1 MIKAAIFDL
10 DGTLLDSTTMW
21 ENLGERFLQSL
32 DIVPE
37 EDLRDKIWDLS
48 LPESAAFFKREYA
61 LSMSE
66 EEIIA
71 RLNELSESV
80 YTSEAPLKS
89 GVKRLLGSLQML
101 DIKTALATAADKN
114 LASAA
119 LARTGISEHF
129 SGIFSCSEH
138 GAKTSPDIFL
148 KAAELLG
155 TNPQE
160 TVVFEDSL
168 TAVQTAKAAGFIT
181 AAVFDK
187 SEKNPDLLRDTA
199 DFYGE
204 NLDELRKLIFLR

>member
-1 MIKAAIFDL
+1 MINAAIFDL
-10 DGTLLDSTTMW
+10 DGTLLDSTDIW

-32 DIVPE
+32 DIVPK
-37 EDLRDKIWDLS
+37 DGLRDEIWDMS
-48 LPESAAFFKREYA
+48 LPESAAFFKREYS
-61 LSMSE
+61 LELSE

-80 YTSEAPLKS
+80 YTNDAPLKS

-101 DIKTALATAADKN
+101 DIKCALATAADKN
-114 LASAA
+114 LAEAA
-119 LARTGISEHF
+119 LARTGISDYF
-129 SGIFSCSEH
+129 SGIFSCSDY
-138 GAKTSPDIFL
+138 GAKTAPDIFL

-155 TNPQE
+155 AKPRE

-168 TAVQTAKAAGFIT
+168 TAVQTAKSVGFIT

-199 DFYGE
+199 DFYGD

>member
-1 MIKAAIFDL
+1 MINAAIFDL
-10 DGTLLDSTTMW
+10 DGTLLDSTDMW

-32 DIVPE
+32 DIVPKE
-37 EDLRDKIWDLS
+37 NLRDEIWDMS
-48 LPESAAFFKREYA
+48 LPESAAFFRREYA
-61 LSMSE
+61 LSLSE

-80 YTSEAPLKS
+80 YTNDAPLKS
-89 GVKRLLGSLQML
+89 GAKRLLGSLQML

-114 LASAA
+114 LAEAA
-119 LARTGISEHF
+119 LARTGISEYF
-129 SGIFSCSEH
+129 SGILSCSEH
-138 GAKTSPDIFL
+138 GAKTAPDIFL

-155 TNPQE
+155 AKPRE

-168 TAVQTAKAAGFIT
+168 TAVQTAKSAGFIT
-181 AAVFDK
+181 AAVFDS

-199 DFYGE
+199 DFYGK

>member
-10 DGTLLDSTTMW
+10 DGTLLDSTNIW
-21 ENLGERFLQSL
+21 ENLGERFLQSR

-187 SEKNPDLLRDTA
+187 SEKNPDLLHDSA

>member
-10 DGTLLDSTTMW
+10 DGTLLDSTNMW
-21 ENLGERFLQSL
+21 ENLGERFLQSR

>member
-10 DGTLLDSTTMW
+10 DGTLLDSTGMW
-21 ENLGERFLQSL
+21 ENLGERFLKSL
-32 DIVPE
+32 DIVPK
-37 EDLRDKIWDLS
+37 DGLRDEIWDMS

-61 LSMSE
+61 LALSE
-66 EEIIA
+66 GEILA

-80 YTSEAPLKS
+80 YTNDAPLKS

-101 DIKTALATAADKN
+101 EIKCALATAADKN
-114 LASAA
+114 LAEAA
-119 LARTGISEHF
+119 LARTGILEHF
-129 SGIFSCSEH
+129 SCIFSCSEH

-155 TNPQE
+155 TKPRE

>member
-10 DGTLLDSTTMW
+10 DGTLLDSTNMW
-21 ENLGERFLQSL
+21 ENLGERFLQSR

-199 DFYGE
+199 PFYGE

>member
-21 ENLGERFLQSL
+21 ENLGERFLQSR

-155 TNPQE
+155 TSPQE

>member
-1 MIKAAIFDL
+1 MINAAIFDL
-10 DGTLLDSTTMW
+10 DGTLLDSTEMW

-32 DIVPE
+32 DIVPKE
-37 EDLRDKIWDLS
+37 NLRDEIWDMS

-61 LSMSE
+61 ISLSE

-80 YTSEAPLKS
+80 YTNDAPLKS
-89 GVKRLLGSLQML
+89 GAKRLLGSLQML

-114 LASAA
+114 LAEAA
-119 LARTGISEHF
+119 LARTGISEYF
-129 SGIFSCSEH
+129 SGILSCSEH
-138 GAKTSPDIFL
+138 GAKTAPDIFL

-155 TNPQE
+155 AKPRE

-168 TAVQTAKAAGFIT
+168 TAVQSAKSAGFIT
-181 AAVFDK
+181 AAVFDS

>member
-1 MIKAAIFDL
+1 MINAAIFDL
-10 DGTLLDSTTMW
+10 DGTLLDSTGMW
-21 ENLGERFLQSL
+21 ENLGERFLLSL
-32 DIVPE
+32 GIEPNE
-37 EDLRDKIWDLS
+37 NLRDEIWDMS

-61 LSMSE
+61 LALSE
-66 EEIIA
+66 ENILA

-80 YTSEAPLKS
+80 YTNDAPLKS

-114 LASAA
+114 LAETA
-119 LARTGISEHF
+119 LARTRISDYF
-129 SGIFSCSEH
+129 SGIFSCSDY

-155 TNPQE
+155 VKPQE

-168 TAVQTAKAAGFIT
+168 TAVQTAKTAGFIT
-181 AAVFDK
+181 AAVFDS
-187 SEKNPDLLRDTA
+187 SEKNPDLLRETA

-204 NLDELRKLIFLR
+204 NLDELRKLIFMR

>member
-10 DGTLLDSTTMW
+10 DGTLLDSTEKW

-32 DIVPE
+32 DIVPKE
-37 EDLRDKIWDLS
+37 NLRDEIWDMS

-61 LSMSE
+61 VSLSE

-71 RLNELSESV
+71 RLNGLSESV
-80 YTSEAPLKS
+80 YTEEAPLKS

-101 DIKTALATAADKN
+101 DIKCALATAAEKN
-114 LASAA
+114 LAEAA
-119 LARTGISEHF
+119 LTRTGISEDF
-129 SGIFSCSEH
+129 SGIFSCSEY
-138 GAKTSPDIFL
+138 GSKTSPDIFL

-155 TNPQE
+155 AKPCE

-168 TAVQTAKAAGFIT
+168 TAVQTAKSAGFIT

-187 SEKNPDLLRDTA
+187 SEKNSDLLRETA

-204 NLDELRKLIFLR
+204 NLDELRKLIFLK

>member
-10 DGTLLDSTTMW
+10 DGTLLDSTTIW
-21 ENLGERFLQSL
+21 ENLGERFLQSR

-66 EEIIA
+66 EEIVT

>member
-10 DGTLLDSTTMW
+10 DGTLLDSTNMW

-48 LPESAAFFKREYA
+48 LPESAAFFKREYE
-61 LSMSE
+61 LSLSE

>member
-10 DGTLLDSTTMW
+10 DGTLLDSTGMW
-21 ENLGERFLQSL
+21 ENLGERFLLSL
-32 DIVPE
+32 EIEPKDG
-37 EDLRDKIWDLS
+37 LRDEIWDMS
-48 LPESAAFFKREYA
+48 LPESAAFFKWEYA
-61 LSMSE
+61 VSLPE
-66 EEIIA
+66 EEIVA

-80 YTSEAPLKS
+80 YTKDAPLKS

-101 DIKTALATAADKN
+101 DIKAVLATAADKN
-114 LASAA
+114 LAEAA
-119 LARTGISEHF
+119 LARTGISEYF

-155 TNPQE
+155 AKLCE

-168 TAVQTAKAAGFIT
+168 TAVQTAKTAGFIT
-181 AAVFDK
+181 AAVFDS
-187 SEKNPDLLRDTA
+187 SEKNPDLLRETS

-204 NLDELRKLIFLR
+204 NLDRLRKLIFLR

>member
-21 ENLGERFLQSL
+21 ENLGERFLQSR

>member
-1 MIKAAIFDL
+1 MINAAIFDL
-10 DGTLLDSTTMW
+10 DGTLLDSTEMW

-32 DIVPE
+32 DIVPK
-37 EDLRDKIWDLS
+37 DGLRDEIWDMS
-48 LPESAAFFKREYA
+48 LPESASFFKREYA
-61 LSMSE
+61 LSLSE

-80 YTSEAPLKS
+80 YTEDAPLKS
-89 GVKRLLGSLQML
+89 GAKRLLGSLQML

-114 LASAA
+114 LAEAA
-119 LARTGISEHF
+119 LARTGISEYF
-129 SGIFSCSEH
+129 SGILSCSEH
-138 GAKTSPDIFL
+138 GAKTAPDIFL

-155 TNPQE
+155 AKPRE

-168 TAVQTAKAAGFIT
+168 TAVQTAKSAGFIT
-181 AAVFDK
+181 AAVFDS

>member
-1 MIKAAIFDL
+1 MINAAIFDL
-10 DGTLLDSTTMW
+10 DGTLLDSTDMW
-21 ENLGERFLQSL
+21 ENLGARFLQSL
-32 DIVPE
+32 DIVPKE
-37 EDLRDKIWDLS
+37 NLRNEIWDMS
-48 LPESAAFFKREYA
+48 LPESAAFFKREYSVS
-61 LSMSE
+61 LSE
-66 EEIIA
+66 EEILA

-80 YTSEAPLKS
+80 YTNDAPLKS

-101 DIKTALATAADKN
+101 DIKSALATAADKN
-114 LASAA
+114 LAEAA

-138 GAKTSPDIFL
+138 GAKTAPDIFL

-155 TNPQE
+155 TKPQE

-168 TAVQTAKAAGFIT
+168 TAVQTARSAGFIT
-181 AAVFDK
+181 AAVFDR

-204 NLDELRKLIFLR
+204 NLDELRKMIFL

>member
-21 ENLGERFLQSL
+21 ENLGERFLQSR

-80 YTSEAPLKS
+80 YTSEVPLKS

-155 TNPQE
+155 TSPQE

>member
-1 MIKAAIFDL
+1 MIKTAIFDL
-10 DGTLLDSTTMW
+10 DGTLLDSTGMW
-21 ENLGERFLQSL
+21 ENLGERFLKSL
-32 DIVPE
+32 DIVPK
-37 EDLRDKIWDLS
+37 DGLRDEIWDMS

-61 LSMSE
+61 LALSE
-66 EEIIA
+66 GEILA

-80 YTSEAPLKS
+80 YTNDALLKS

-101 DIKTALATAADKN
+101 EIKCALATAAEKN
-114 LASAA
+114 LAEAA
-119 LARTGISEHF
+119 LARTGILEHF
-129 SGIFSCSEH
+129 SCIFSCSEH

-155 TNPQE
+155 TNPHE

-168 TAVQTAKAAGFIT
+168 TAVQTAKSAGFIT
-181 AAVFDK
+181 AAVFDN
-187 SEKNPDLLRDTA
+187 SEKKPDLLRDTA

>member
-1 MIKAAIFDL
+1 MINAAIFDL
-10 DGTLLDSTTMW
+10 DGTLLDSTDMW

-37 EDLRDKIWDLS
+37 KNLRDNIWDLS

-61 LSMSE
+61 LSLSE

-80 YTSEAPLKS
+80 YTKDAPLKS

-101 DIKTALATAADKN
+101 DIKCALATAADKN
-114 LASAA
+114 LAEAA
-119 LARTGISEHF
+119 FARTGISEYF
-129 SGIFSCSEH
+129 SGIFSCSDY
-138 GAKTSPDIFL
+138 GAKTAPDIFL

-155 TNPQE
+155 ANPRE

-168 TAVQTAKAAGFIT
+168 TAVQTAKNAGFIT
-181 AAVFDK
+181 AAVRDG
-187 SEKNPDLLRDTA
+187 SEKNPDLLRETA

-204 NLDELRKLIFLR
+204 NLDELRKKIFLK

>member
-1 MIKAAIFDL
+1 MINAAIFDL
-10 DGTLLDSTTMW
+10 DGTLLDSTGMW

-37 EDLRDKIWDLS
+37 ENLRDKIWDMS
-48 LPESAAFFKREYA
+48 LPESAVFFKREYA
-61 LSMSE
+61 VSLSE
-66 EEIIA
+66 EEILA

-80 YTSEAPLKS
+80 YTRDAPLKS

-114 LASAA
+114 LAEAA

-129 SGIFSCSEH
+129 SGIFSCSDY
-138 GAKTSPDIFL
+138 GAKNAPDIFL

-155 TNPQE
+155 AKPRE

-168 TAVQTAKAAGFIT
+168 TAVQTAKNGGFIT
-181 AAVFDK
+181 AAVFDI

-204 NLDELRKLIFLR
+204 NLDELRKMIFLR

>member
-1 MIKAAIFDL
+1 MIKSAIFDL
-10 DGTLLDSTTMW
+10 DGTLLDSTEKW
-21 ENLGERFLQSL
+21 ENLGERFLVSL
-32 DIVPE
+32 GIEPKDG
-37 EDLRDKIWDLS
+37 LRDEIWDMS

-61 LSMSE
+61 VSLSE

-80 YTSEAPLKS
+80 YTNEAPLKS
-89 GVKRLLGSLQML
+89 GAKRLLGALQML
-101 DIKTALATAADKN
+101 DIKCALATAADKN
-114 LASAA
+114 LAEAA

-129 SGIFSCSEH
+129 SGIFSCSDY

-148 KAAELLG
+148 KASELLG
-155 TNPQE
+155 ASPRE
-160 TVVFEDSL
+160 IVVFEDSL
-168 TAVQTAKAAGFIT
+168 MAVQTAKSAGFIT

-204 NLDELRKLIFLR
+204 NLDELRKLIFLK

>member
-21 ENLGERFLQSL
+21 ENLGERFLQSR

-71 RLNELSESV
+71 RLNELPESV